1 MNLFQP
7 FGTVRLGLLL
17 LFVSLGACVPAADP
31 PRATVPRSTLPAGRT
46 MVALV
51 FGQSNA
57 ANSGQRRGHGG
68 PGVYNFY
75 AGKLHEAQDPLLGAT
90 GEGGSVWT
98 RLGPKL
104 LEDGPY
110 DAVVFAPVAVGGTAI
125 REWTVGGKLHP
136 RLLETV
142 AELKRADLTPTHL
155 LWHQGEADN
164 RAGTGAD
171 DYQEMFL
178 AMLGSLRDRGV
189 RAPAY
194 VSVATLCG
202 SARPNETLR
211 AAQRGLVNAALNIRA
226 GPDTDALNTG
236 YRSDGCHFSAYGLER
251 YAELWLAALSVS
263 YPKAPQPLRFN
274 LTGLRKRAADPAF
287 SVRPFAESGSGLP
300 VRFTG
305 LSPLVC
311 RVTENGTV
319 TPLGAGRCTLL
330 ASQGGDEF
338 YAAAQ
343 TLEASFPVTP

>member
-1 MNLFQP
+1 
-7 FGTVRLGLLL
+7 
-17 LFVSLGACVPAADP
+17 
-31 PRATVPRSTLPAGRT
+31 

-57 ANSGQRRGHGG
+57 ANSGQRRGVGG
-68 PGVYNFY
+68 PGVYNFH
-75 AGKLHEAQDPLLGAT
+75 AGNLYEARDPLLGAT

-98 RLGPKL
+98 RLGPRL

-125 REWTVGGKLHP
+125 REWTVGGELHP

-164 RAGTGAD
+164 RAGTGGEV
-171 DYQEMFL
+171 YQEMFL

-194 VSVATLCG
+194 VSVATRCG
-202 SARPNETLR
+202 ASGPNETLQTV
-211 AAQRGLVNAALNIRA
+211 QRGLAEASLNIRA
-226 GPDTDALNTG
+226 GPDTDALGLG

-251 YAELWLAALSVS
+251 YADLWLEALSVP
-263 YPKAPQPLRFN
+263 YPKAPQTLRFD
-274 LTGLRKRAADPAF
+274 LAGLRKSAGDPAF
-287 SVRPFAESGSGLP
+287 SVRSSAEAGSGLP

-311 RVTENGTV
+311 RVSADGTI
-319 TPLGAGRCTLL
+319 TLLGAGRCTLL
-330 ASQGGDEF
+330 ASQKGDAF
-338 YAAAQ
+338 YAAAR
-343 TLEASFPVTP
+343 TLEASFTVAP